1 MPVILDEPSLGF
13 YPLGLVKP
21 YHSAIAA
28 CPFFVTTYQAV
39 GRTADLSYAAI
50 LRLVS
55 GTVPLGC
62 RFGGFRA
69 RMTRIFGLDELAQ
82 QVPSGT
88 RIGVGGVHLAR
99 LPIALITSVLD
110 LGRGNF
116 TYVSWG
122 GGLPLELFLKADAV
136 KKLIFCFSSLDI
148 LGLSPQ
154 FREALETQR
163 IEVEE
168 WTALA
173 MIQALHAA
181 FFNLPEMPF
190 QLPVGSDLMS
200 VGGFWKQTISSFTGE
215 PVGQARRLDI
225 DVLLIHAQ
233 RADRDGNVEIQGA
246 RGLDVSLLG
255 AAKTKLFTVE
265 EIVEV
270 GKLGDAPKSYVLPHS
285 FVTAVARVPMGAYP
299 TSCLPYYS
307 TDYRRLIS
315 FVREKDE
322 SKRSKTVESGLHSL
336 EPAPTDAVSK
346 PRFLCFERRM
356 TFLRRAA
363 RVPVRALTP
372 ERLTKYGLAIEA
384 GTPYTVDEFL
394 AVALAREYDNFSIC
408 SVGSVSPLAV
418 VSYMLAKRL
427 HAPGLTLISLNGGF
441 VDVESHPVSLTL
453 AEPLDWQTAKVFW
466 GGDETYHWYYQ
477 TGRITHEV
485 ITVAQVDVHGR
496 TNNAWIESK
505 GKRLR
510 LPGQG
515 GMADVANLHKNF
527 VLYLTRHSPERF
539 VDAVSFCTASRGL
552 LTDEVRIQAGL
563 QPGQVRLISNLGTFE
578 LDFASQRFR
587 LVSIHPGITL
597 EEIRRQTGGEF
608 LVADPLPST
617 PTPTEEQ
624 LRLIRREIDPFGI
637 RRLEFVPSKA
647 RLATIES
654 VLDAEESLLDEVF
667 ENAQ

>member
-1 MPVILDEPSLGF
+1 VEF
-13 YPLGLVKP
+13 
-21 YHSAIAA
+21 
-28 CPFFVTTYQAV
+28 
-39 GRTADLSYAAI
+39 SYAAV
-50 LRLVS
+50 LRLEPPAVRECRYIKDRDLRMKQIVS
-55 GTVPLGC
+55 
-62 RFGGFRA
+62 
-69 RMTRIFGLDELAQ
+69 LDELAQ
-82 QVPSGT
+82 QVPTGA
-88 RIGVGGVHLAR
+88 RLGVGGVHLAR
-99 LPIALITSVLD
+99 LPIALIESVLS
-110 LGRGNF
+110 LGRRDF

-122 GGLPLELFLKADAV
+122 GGLPLELFLQADAIR
-136 KKLIFCFSSLDI
+136 KLIFCFSSLDI
-148 LGLSPQ
+148 LGLAPR

-163 IEVEE
+163 IDVEE
-168 WTALA
+168 WSALA

-200 VGGFWKQTISSFTGE
+200 VGNFWKQTVSPFTGE

-233 RADRDGNVEIQGA
+233 RADLDGNVEIQGA

-270 GKLGDAPKSYVLPHS
+270 GSLGDAPKSYVLPHN
-285 FVTAVARVPMGAYP
+285 FVTSLACVPMGAYP

-307 TDYRRLIS
+307 TDYRRLIGY
-315 FVREKDE
+315 VRKEDE
-322 SKRSKTVESGLHSL
+322 NKRSQTVGSALPSERKAATGGDSKRRFVTSG
-336 EPAPTDAVSK
+336 
-346 PRFLCFERRM
+346 ERA

-363 RVPVRALTP
+363 RVPVRALTS
-372 ERLTKYGLAIEA
+372 ERLARYGLTAEA
-384 GTPYTVDEFL
+384 ESPYTIDEFL
-394 AVALAREYDNFSIC
+394 AVALAREYDSSSIC
-408 SVGSVSPLAV
+408 SVGSVSPLAM
-418 VSYMLAKRL
+418 VSYLLAKRL

-441 VDVESHPVSLTL
+441 IDVESHPMSLTL

-466 GGDETYHWYYQ
+466 GGDDTYHWYYQ
-477 TGRITHEV
+477 TGRVTHEV

-505 GKRLR
+505 GKRIR

-552 LTDEVRIQAGL
+552 LTDATRLQAGL
-563 QPGQVRLISNLGTFE
+563 QPGKVRLISSLGVFE

-587 LVSIHPGITL
+587 LVSIHPGLTL
-597 EEIRRQTGGEF
+597 QEVRRETGGEF
-608 LVADPLPST
+608 LVADPLPTT
-617 PTPTEEQ
+617 PAPTAEQ

-647 RLATIES
+647 RLAMIES
-654 VLDAEESLLDEVF
+654 ILDAEEKLLEEVF
-667 ENAQ
+667 KDGR

>member
-1 MPVILDEPSLGF
+1 
-13 YPLGLVKP
+13 
-21 YHSAIAA
+21 
-28 CPFFVTTYQAV
+28 
-39 GRTADLSYAAI
+39 
-50 LRLVS
+50 
-55 GTVPLGC
+55 
-62 RFGGFRA
+62 
-69 RMTRIFGLDELAQ
+69 MTQIVGLDELAQ
-82 QVPSGT
+82 QVPSGA

-99 LPIALITSVLD
+99 LPIALIESVLA
-110 LGRGNF
+110 LGRRDF

-122 GGLPLELFLKADAV
+122 GGLPLELFLQADAV
-136 KKLIFCFSSLDI
+136 RKLIFCFSSLDI
-148 LGLSPQ
+148 LGLAPR

-200 VGGFWKQTISSFTGE
+200 VGSFWKRAVSPFTGE
-215 PVGQARRLDI
+215 PVGHARRLDI

-233 RADRDGNVEIQGA
+233 RADRDGNLEIQGA

-285 FVTAVARVPMGAYP
+285 FVTALSCVPMGAYP

-307 TDYRRLIS
+307 TDYRQLIS
-315 FVREKDE
+315 FVREEDE
-322 SKRSKTVESGLHSL
+322 SKRSKTAESRLRSA
-336 EPAPTDAVSK
+336 ENAPVHEVSK
-346 PRFLCFERRM
+346 PRFACPDWRT

-372 ERLTKYGLAIEA
+372 ERLARYGLTTET
-384 GTPYTVDEFL
+384 GSPCTVDEFL
-394 AVALAREYDNFSIC
+394 AVALAREYENSSIC
-408 SVGSVSPLAV
+408 SVGSVSPLAM
-418 VSYMLAKRL
+418 VSYLLAKRL

-441 VDVESHPVSLTL
+441 VDVESHPMSLTL

-485 ITVAQVDVHGR
+485 ITVAQVDVNGR

-505 GKRLR
+505 GRRLR

-552 LTDEVRIQAGL
+552 LTDEARVQAGL
-563 QPGQVRLISNLGTFE
+563 QPGKVRLISNLGTFE

-597 EEIRRQTGGEF
+597 EEVRRQTGGEF

-617 PTPTEEQ
+617 PNPTQQQ
-624 LRLIRREIDPFGI
+624 LQLIRREIDPFGI
-637 RRLEFVPSKA
+637 RQLEFVPSKA
-647 RLATIES
+647 RLATIDRI
-654 VLDAEESLLDEVF
+654 LGAEEALLKEVF
-667 ENAQ
+667 EQAQ